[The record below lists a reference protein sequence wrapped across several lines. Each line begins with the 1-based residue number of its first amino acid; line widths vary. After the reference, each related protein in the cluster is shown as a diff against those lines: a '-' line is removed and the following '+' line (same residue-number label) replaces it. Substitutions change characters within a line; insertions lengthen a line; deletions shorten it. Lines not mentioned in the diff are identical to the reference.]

1 MFSNVFPD
9 GFSMVFGSKIKSC
22 GCWSFR
28 WWWRCMH
35 NHVQV
40 SWESCYG
47 CPLEIIFMPADTT
60 NTIRALATNQKSLK
74 WKTLISSAYSVT
86 QKNLGFSK
94 TKSEKFKFSFC
105 KQKLKNVWKLLKMS
119 HLNFW
124 ILPFSTNFC
133 PFKTDLSGNTV
144 WPQAL
149 DFQKLAKMEHFWH
162 FFHSKYKRSSLRS
175 QCRLSQRI
183 ENSYKW
189 YLFFA
194 HFAKKV
200 SKEKIMIASSK
211 IIFLL

>member
-1 MFSNVFPD
+1 MFGLVPD
-9 GFSMVFGSKIKSC
+9 GFSMVLGRQIKSC
-22 GCWSFR
+22 CWR

-47 CPLEIIFMPADTT
+47 CPLEIIFMPAADTT
-60 NTIRALATNQKSLK
+60 KTIKLLPTNQKSLK

-124 ILPFSTNFC
+124 ILPFSTNFG
-133 PFKTDLSGNTV
+133 PIKSDLSGNTI
-144 WPQAL
+144 WPQ
-149 DFQKLAKMEHFWH
+149 FFCFKNSPKLTIFGNFMKP
-162 FFHSKYKRSSLRS
+162 
-175 QCRLSQRI
+175 LSTQ
-183 ENSYKW
+183 N
-189 YLFFA
+189 
-194 HFAKKV
+194 V
-200 SKEKIMIASSK
+200 N
-211 IIFLL
+211 